1 MSSKSESDNMSEQI
15 NQATIRDYQTTITI
29 LEHLSEA
36 IFILKPDGFIQYANR
51 VACDLLNV
59 ALKQILGKNL
69 NDYLEPPFQF
79 QENEKNFLEQ
89 IYQNGV
95 LELESNLANGEHSTP
110 VIISFG
116 FVRNAQDEVEYIIA
130 SARDVSQRKNLEKE
144 LYQQQLYLQSRD
156 RYRELGELAINIV
169 HRLSQPITSIR
180 LLIEMLQKNSRQG
193 QIDSVGLEKKLS
205 QVNSML
211 NQMNE
216 VISNVRNF
224 AFLTEEEDLKPVDL
238 METIQN
244 AIQHLHYEITEN
256 DVEVFI
262 NKDKELPKVLADPLN
277 VQQALSTL
285 FRFFLGKTKPVG
297 KQLQIDVKNGQQRW
311 VEVVVH
317 SLQESEEVPLDQWQ
331 QSTSLEQ
338 NFNLAVVQL
347 MVISCGG
354 NFNHFTLPG
363 KEEHIFI
370 LRFPAAHSDDRQ
382 QLLNMIDLMQQ

>member
-1 MSSKSESDNMSEQI
+1 MTEQR
-15 NQATIRDYQTTITI
+15 NQVTLRDYQTTITI

-36 IFILKPDGFIQYANR
+36 IFILKPDGEIQYANR

-59 ALKQILGKNL
+59 ALKKLLGKNL
-69 NDYLEPPFQF
+69 NDFLEPPFQF

-89 IYQNGV
+89 IYQNGI
-95 LELESNLANGEHSTP
+95 LELESNLTNGEHTTP

-116 FVRNAQDEVEYIIA
+116 FVRNAQDEVDYIIA

-180 LLIEMLQKNSRQG
+180 LLIEMMQKSSQQG
-193 QIDSVGLEKKLS
+193 KLDPAVLEKNFS
-205 QVNSML
+205 QVNTML

-224 AFLTEEEDLKPVDL
+224 AFLTEEENLKPVDL

-256 DVEVFI
+256 DMEVLI
-262 NKDKELPKVLADPLN
+262 NKDKDLPGVLADPLN
-277 VQQALSTL
+277 MQQAFSTL
-285 FRFFLGKTKPVG
+285 IRYFVGQAKTACKR
-297 KQLQIDVKNGQQRW
+297 LQIDIKNGQQRW
-311 VEVVVH
+311 VEVIVH
-317 SLQESEEVPLDQWQ
+317 NLPETAEDALKDWQ
-331 QSTSLEQ
+331 HANNLEQ

-347 MVISCGG
+347 MVISGG
-354 NFNHFTLPG
+354 GHFSHLSSTE
-363 KEEHIFI
+363 KDQHIFV

>member
-1 MSSKSESDNMSEQI
+1 MSEQI

-36 IFILKPDGFIQYANR
+36 IFILKPDGVIQYANR
-51 VACDLLNV
+51 VACDLLSV
-59 ALKQILGKNL
+59 ALKQLLGKNL
-69 NDYLEPPFQF
+69 NNFLEPPFQF

-89 IYQNGV
+89 IYQNGI
-95 LELESNLANGEHSTP
+95 LELESNLTNGGHSTP

-116 FVRNAQDEVEYIIA
+116 FVRNAQDEVDYIIA

-180 LLIEMLQKNSRQG
+180 LLIEMMQKSNKQG
-193 QIDSVGLEKKLS
+193 EIDPAVLEKNLS
-205 QVNSML
+205 QVNMML

-224 AFLTEEEDLKPVDL
+224 AFLTEEENLKPVNP
-238 METIQN
+238 METIQE

-256 DVEVFI
+256 DVEIFI
-262 NKDKELPKVLADPLN
+262 NKEKDLPSILANPLN
-277 VQQALSTL
+277 VQQAFSTL
-285 FRFFLGKTKPVG
+285 FRFFLSQTKEAGKK
-297 KQLQIDVKNGQQRW
+297 LQIDVKNGQHRW

-317 SLQESEEVPLDQWQ
+317 NHQKSVEALSDQWQ
-331 QSTSLEQ
+331 KSENLEQ

-347 MVISCGG
+347 MVISGGG
-354 NFNHFTLPG
+354 NFNHFILPEKG
-363 KEEHIFI
+363 QHIFV
-370 LRFPAAHSDDRQ
+370 LRFPAAHNDDRQ